1 MSSSEHQESKAAANP
16 EIPVQ
21 EAPPVP
27 LAENAAPVV
36 VAEPA
41 PEVVVPVTEVVVPV
55 AEVVVPEAVPVVPPL
70 SPAVRVKLNERLP
83 NASVGKPYSQNLNG
97 LFGENSKHIVEL
109 SLNLPADSGLEFDA
123 PNANLHGTPT
133 TSGEKQIALTFRVG
147 NQAAQTHTLALTV
160 NPDPSSLWK
169 NLPSDA
175 NGAFAKPDTA
185 KAFLATPHL
194 NAIVASLRGRSHAHE
209 GKYREDDFGLKYIEA
224 TGWHILISADGA
236 GYAKFSRKG
245 SQLACQT
252 AVAEITE
259 KLGSPENPLDLAL
272 AKLGTDAEPGELETL
287 RKLSFN
293 VLMRAAYEGVTLIN
307 KQAKESQAT
316 LRDFATTFICV
327 IARKLTDRWFIAS
340 FAVGDGGAGAVLEDG
355 SVLTLTAPDSGD
367 FAGQTVFLT
376 MPQVFADSEK
386 LLARAQAVFCPNF
399 KFLAAMSDGITD
411 PIFQN
416 DATFA
421 SDAGWEKF
429 RQQLAAVINPEALAP
444 GMEDALLDW
453 LNFPSP
459 GNHDDRTLL
468 IAAPATTQP

>member
-1 MSSSEHQESKAAANP
+1 MSSSDNQEPEAAANP
-16 EIPVQ
+16 AIPTPEI
-21 EAPPVP
+21 APPAPPEPV
-27 LAENAAPVV
+27 AESTEPVV
-36 VAEPA
+36 VAEPE
-41 PEVVVPVTEVVVPV
+41 PEVVEPV
-55 AEVVVPEAVPVVPPL
+55 AGGAEPEPAPVVPPL

-97 LFGENSKHIVEL
+97 LFGENSKHIVGL
-109 SLNLPADSGLEFDA
+109 SLNIPADSGLEFDA

-133 TSGEKQIALTFRVG
+133 TPGEKQIPLTFRVG

-160 NPDPSSLWK
+160 NPDPRSLWK

-194 NAIVASLRGRSHAHE
+194 NAIAASLRGRSHAHE
-209 GKYREDDFGLKYIEA
+209 GKYREDDFGLKYIET

-259 KLGSPENPLDLAL
+259 KLCSPENPMDTAL

-293 VLMRAAYEGVTLIN
+293 VLMPAAYEAVTVIH

-327 IARKLTDRWFIAS
+327 IAKRLADRWFLAS
-340 FAVGDGGAGAVLEDG
+340 FGIGDGGAGAVLNDG
-355 SVLTLTAPDSGD
+355 SVLTLTAPDGGD

-376 MPQVFADSEK
+376 MWQSIADPDK
-386 LLARAQAVFCPNF
+386 LLARTQARFCANF

-421 SDAGWEKF
+421 SDKGWENF
-429 RQQLAAVINPEALAP
+429 RQQLAAVIDLKTLTQ
-444 GMEDALLDW
+444 GMEDKLLDW

-468 IAAPATTQP
+468 IAVPTTPQV

>member
-1 MSSSEHQESKAAANP
+1 MSSSEHQEPEAAANP
-16 EIPVQ
+16 AIPTPEITPP
-21 EAPPVP
+21 APP
-27 LAENAAPVV
+27 EPVV
-36 VAEPA
+36 ESAEPVVA
-41 PEVVVPVTEVVVPV
+41 AEPSPEVVEPV
-55 AEVVVPEAVPVVPPL
+55 AEVAEPEVVPAAPPR
-70 SPAVRVKLNERLP
+70 SQAVRVKLRERLA
-83 NASVGKPYSQNLNG
+83 NASVGKPYSQKLRD
-97 LFGENSKHIVEL
+97 LFGDNHKHIVEL
-109 SLNLPADSGLEFDA
+109 SVSLPPDSGLELDA
-123 PNANLHGTPT
+123 QTDVLHGTPT
-133 TSGEKQIALTFRVG
+133 TPGEKQIALTFRVG
-147 NQAAQTHTLALTV
+147 TQAAQTHTLALTV

-194 NAIVASLRGRSHAHE
+194 NAIAASLRGRSHAHE

-224 TGWHILISADGA
+224 TSWHILISADGA

-245 SQLACQT
+245 SQLASQT

-259 KLGSPENPLDLAL
+259 KLGSPENPLNAAL

-293 VLMRAAYEGVTLIN
+293 VLMPAAYEAVSHIH
-307 KQAKESQAT
+307 KQAKESQLT

-327 IARKLTDRWFIAS
+327 IARRLADRWFLAS
-340 FAVGDGGAGAVLEDG
+340 FDIGDGGAGVVMEDG
-355 SVLTLTAPDSGD
+355 RAITLSAPDSGD

-376 MPQVFADSEK
+376 MQQVFADSEK
-386 LLARAQAVFCPNF
+386 LLARTQAQFCSDF

-429 RQQLAAVINPEALAP
+429 RLQLAAVIDLKALAP
-444 GMEDALLDW
+444 GMEDKLLDW

-468 IAAPATTQP
+468 IAVPTTTQV